1 MRALLLANATVA
13 TLTGRRAN
21 SPASQ
26 GSPAMGRR
34 LRHPTTALAPWI
46 ISRRMYPS
54 PRFEIRPRRSLP
66 PLDRCC
72 GTSPSQAANCRPDL
86 NWVASPT
93 VATIALAV
101 IGPTPGMVASRRLTS
116 FARCQA
122 ISSPSTT
129 ATRAATSR
137 SWSARTAACV
147 GLTPAPSLRRRA
159 AQAPVDVAHPLAHD
173 HAEFSEVRSNG
184 ADQAA
189 ALSDQKV
196 AGSVEQENGLL
207 VGPLTGTNRM
217 VGRCTALQIASASA
231 ASFFW
236 LL

>member
-72 GTSPSQAANCRPDL
+72 GTSPSHAANCRPDL

-101 IGPTPGMVASRRLTS
+101 IGPTPGIVASRRVTS

-129 ATRAATSR
+129 ATRAATS
-137 SWSARTAACV
+137 
-147 GLTPAPSLRRRA
+147 
-159 AQAPVDVAHPLAHD
+159 
-173 HAEFSEVRSNG
+173 
-184 ADQAA
+184 
-189 ALSDQKV
+189 DQKV

-207 VGPLTGTNRM
+207 VGALDRHEPHSRPLHRFADRFGIRRVVLLALD
-217 VGRCTALQIASASA
+217 VGPHELRRHEPNLVTERSHAPNDAPCGKPRCQPTPAQDGRITAAPRPCTACA
-231 ASFFW
+231 
-236 LL
+236 